1 MAKER
6 YITIQEF
13 MVKDLKLKG
22 NELFVYAIIYGFCQD
37 NDSSYYGGTKY
48 IAEWLQISQ
57 RTVMSMIQNLINKN
71 LIKQIKAPDNSCIY
85 DIPYE
90 KLSQGV
96 MKNFH
101 KGYEKLS
108 QAPYEKLSQAPYEKV
123 SLPTL
128 NEINIRYLIDNN
140 KIYKQHL
147 IQELK
152 PSVLKEYVNYLL
164 QDNNLTEIM
173 LDYLRGR
180 YKAKIKTTINAL
192 TLLCKKIMKMP
203 LEVRQEAIENS
214 IMNGWQGIFEPK
226 TKKSQELKDKAREIY
241 IQEHQDNSK
250 AIKIDRAFKQAQ
262 ELKERWNNNR
272 LGVKND
278 G

>member
-101 KGYEKLS
+101 KG
-108 QAPYEKLSQAPYEKV
+108 YEKLSQAPYEKV